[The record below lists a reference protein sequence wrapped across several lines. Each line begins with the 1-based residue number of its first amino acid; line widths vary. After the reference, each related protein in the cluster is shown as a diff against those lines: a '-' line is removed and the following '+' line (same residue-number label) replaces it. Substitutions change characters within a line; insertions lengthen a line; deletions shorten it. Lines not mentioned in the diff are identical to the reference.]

1 MLILT
6 RRLGEGIQIGEG
18 ITVKVVDVKGK
29 HVKIGITAPNEVP
42 IYREEI
48 YEKIQTENRLSSLL
62 SMDEFGLIK
71 EALKSK

>member
-42 IYREEI
+42 IYRDEV
-48 YEKIQTENRLSSLL
+48 YEKIQTENRLSSAL

-71 EALKSK
+71 EALKNK

>member
-48 YEKIQTENRLSSLL
+48 YEKIQDENRLSSSL
-62 SMDEFGLIK
+62 SMDAFGLLK

>member
-18 ITVKVVDVKGK
+18 ITVTVVDVKGK

-48 YEKIQTENRLSSLL
+48 YEKIQAENRLSSSL
-62 SMDEFGLIK
+62 SMDEFGLLK
-71 EALKSK
+71 EAFKK

>member
-29 HVKIGITAPNEVP
+29 HVKIGITAPNELP

-48 YEKIQTENRLSSLL
+48 YEKIQAENRLSSSL
-62 SMDEFGLIK
+62 SMDEFGLLK
-71 EALKSK
+71 EALKGK

>member
-48 YEKIQTENRLSSLL
+48 YEKIQDENRLSSSL
-62 SMDEFGLIK
+62 SMDEFGLLK
-71 EALKSK
+71 KALKSK

>member
-29 HVKIGITAPNEVP
+29 HVKIGITAPNELP

-48 YEKIQTENRLSSLL
+48 YERIQAENRLSSSL
-62 SMDEFGLIK
+62 SVDEFGLLK
-71 EALKSK
+71 EVLKSK

>member
-48 YEKIQTENRLSSLL
+48 YEKIQAENRLSSSL

-71 EALKSK
+71 AALKK

>member
-18 ITVKVVDVKGK
+18 IIVKVVDVKGK

-48 YEKIQTENRLSSLL
+48 YEKIQAENHLSSSL
-62 SMDEFGLIK
+62 SMDEFGLLK
-71 EALKSK
+71 KALKSK

>member
-29 HVKIGITAPNEVP
+29 HVKIGITAPSEVP
-42 IYREEI
+42 IFREEI
-48 YEKIQTENRLSSLL
+48 YEKIQAENRLSSSL
-62 SMDEFGLIK
+62 SMDEFGLLK
-71 EALKSK
+71 EALKNK

>member
-48 YEKIQTENRLSSLL
+48 YEKIQAENRLSS
-62 SMDEFGLIK
+62 SQSIDEFGLLK

>member
-29 HVKIGITAPNEVP
+29 HVKIGITAPNEIP

-48 YEKIQTENRLSSLL
+48 YEKIQAENRLSSSL
-62 SMDEFGLIK
+62 SMDEFGLLK
-71 EALKSK
+71 EALKKK

>member
-29 HVKIGITAPNEVP
+29 HVKIGITAPNELP

-48 YEKIQTENRLSSLL
+48 YEKIQAENRLSSSL
-62 SMDEFGLIK
+62 SMDEFGLLK
-71 EALKSK
+71 EALKNK

>member
-48 YEKIQTENRLSSLL
+48 YEKIQAENRLSSSL
-62 SMDEFGLIK
+62 SMDEFGLLK
-71 EALKSK
+71 EALKGK

>member
-6 RRLGEGIQIGEG
+6 RRLGEGLKIGDG

-29 HVKIGITAPNEVP
+29 HVKIGITAPNEIP
-42 IYREEI
+42 IYREEV
-48 YEKIQTENRLSSLL
+48 YEKIQAENRLSSTL
-62 SMDEFGLIK
+62 SMDEFGVLK

>member
-29 HVKIGITAPNEVP
+29 HVKIGITAPNELP

-48 YEKIQTENRLSSLL
+48 YEKIQAENRLSSSL
-62 SMDEFGLIK
+62 STDEFGVLK
-71 EALKSK
+71 EALKGK

>member
-48 YEKIQTENRLSSLL
+48 YEKIQTENRLSSSL

-71 EALKSK
+71 EALKNK

>member
-48 YEKIQTENRLSSLL
+48 YQKIQTENRLSSSL
-62 SMDEFGLIK
+62 SMDEFGLLK
-71 EALKSK
+71 EALKK

>member
-18 ITVKVVDVKGK
+18 ITIKVVDVKGK
-29 HVKIGITAPNEVP
+29 HVKIGITAPNELP

-48 YEKIQTENRLSSLL
+48 YEKIQAENRLSSSL
-62 SMDEFGLIK
+62 STDEFGLLK
-71 EALKSK
+71 EALKGK

>member
-29 HVKIGITAPNEVP
+29 HVKIGITAPGELP

-48 YEKIQTENRLSSLL
+48 YEKIQAENRLSSSL
-62 SMDEFGLIK
+62 SMDEFGLLK
-71 EALKSK
+71 EALKGK